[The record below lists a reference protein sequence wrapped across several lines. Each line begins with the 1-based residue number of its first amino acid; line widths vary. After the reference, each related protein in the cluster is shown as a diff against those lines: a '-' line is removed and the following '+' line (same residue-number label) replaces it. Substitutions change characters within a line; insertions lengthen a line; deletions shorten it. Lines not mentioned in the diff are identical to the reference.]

1 MGTRGR
7 RSGRVRGFSE
17 SWPGRTVGM
26 CSCPVPG
33 EQRVP
38 SPHGSTP
45 SSNAEISVL
54 TGRAGRGWDAG
65 TSKGTRCPG
74 PAHGTPGE
82 RPTGAAW
89 ALALAPS
96 AASERPVAGD
106 RKPALPARG
115 PSPARPWWRQR
126 GFGRALSPAAATKNG
141 KHPGAGAAHAH
152 PRARRVRR
160 PGRHGSF
167 SCLLLFLWLVSW
179 SSFLSSLLWSWAL
192 LAGSRDLSLA
202 PLPECRTPS
211 RLILCRAWARALSP
225 QPWTWGCDSQSWAG
239 CGQGP
244 AVLPVT
250 AQGP

>member
-54 TGRAGRGWDAG
+54 TGRAGRGWYAG

-96 AASERPVAGD
+96 AASERPVAED

-115 PSPARPWWRQR
+115 PSPTQPC
-126 GFGRALSPAAATKNG
+126 GDSVALVAHCHQQHPPRTESTLGPALPVPTRVL
-141 KHPGAGAAHAH
+141 GA
-152 PRARRVRR
+152 
-160 PGRHGSF
+160 
-167 SCLLLFLWLVSW
+167 
-179 SSFLSSLLWSWAL
+179 
-192 LAGSRDLSLA
+192 
-202 PLPECRTPS
+202 CR
-211 RLILCRAWARALSP
+211 
-225 QPWTWGCDSQSWAG
+225 
-239 CGQGP
+239 GP
-244 AVLPVT
+244 AVTAPSPASCSSSGWSAGPASYPASSGAGPSWLGPGTCPWPHCRSAGPLP
-250 AQGP
+250 G

>member
-115 PSPARPWWRQR
+115 PSPARPC
-126 GFGRALSPAAATKNG
+126 GDSVALVAHCHQQQPPRTESTLGPALPVPARVL
-141 KHPGAGAAHAH
+141 GA
-152 PRARRVRR
+152 
-160 PGRHGSF
+160 
-167 SCLLLFLWLVSW
+167 
-179 SSFLSSLLWSWAL
+179 
-192 LAGSRDLSLA
+192 
-202 PLPECRTPS
+202 
-211 RLILCRAWARALSP
+211 
-225 QPWTWGCDSQSWAG
+225 
-239 CGQGP
+239 CGGP
-244 AVLPVT
+244 AVTAPSPASCSSSGWSAAPASYPASSGAGPSWLGPGTCPWPHCRSAGPLP
-250 AQGP
+250 G